1 MRFLALLAFLLAV
14 PALAQSHPPGAAF
27 DVLHYRFALALSDG
41 TDEIGGEATIEVAIL
56 EEGTDAIA
64 LDLVGGRPDGTGM
77 FVTAVEEN
85 RRPLAFRHED
95 DRLVIT
101 LPEPAAAG
109 EVHTLTVAYEGIPA
123 DGLIIATNKHGD
135 RTFFGD
141 NWPERA
147 RHWLPSVDHP
157 SDKATVEWVVTAPAH
172 YQVVGSGRLV
182 EETDLGEGRR
192 LTRWRSE
199 KPLATKIMVIGAAR
213 FAVEHPA
220 SGNGVPVQSWVYP
233 QDREAGFFDLARTS
247 TALDVFE
254 RMIGEYPFEKLA
266 GVQSTTRFGGMENA
280 SNIFYDEDAVTG
292 TRAMEALIAH
302 EVAHQWFGNAV
313 TETGWPHL
321 WLSEGFATYLT
332 DVYYERVYGRDA
344 MAERLRRERDAVL
357 AMSAEAPDL
366 PVLDTLTA
374 APLDLLNANSYQK
387 GAWVLHMLRR
397 EVGDDAFFE
406 GLRRHYAAYRGRN
419 ASTDDFRRTMEAVS
433 GEDLRWFFD
442 QWLRRADEPAVEA
455 RWGASSGQL
464 TLTVR
469 QTQEGPPFRF
479 PLDVAIYPAAQPGRP
494 ARLQVETVEVDA
506 REATFTLPLPVDL
519 LPAAVVLDPHTW
531 LLAGFDVAEA
541 E

>member
-1 MRFLALLAFLLAV
+1 ASPASRSSPSRPRRRRRPCASGAPSAATATAAASARASAGAAVAGTAAGAAAATAAAGTEAPVSPDTKGAPAAPAAAGAPSLPAPAREKGGRPAERGEDVAGKPGAAAARNGGTVVQHGETAVQAGEIVVQGGETIMQPGEIIVQHGETLVQHGEIVVQHCTEISGLPNPFPMPPGPFPTRPERYPGRTRSGPWLLSAEPSSRWRMRFLALLAFLLAV

-64 LDLVGGRPDGTGM
+64 LDLVGGRPDGKGM

-220 SGNGVPVQSWVYP
+220 SGNGVPV
-233 QDREAGFFDLARTS
+233 
-247 TALDVFE
+247 
-254 RMIGEYPFEKLA
+254 
-266 GVQSTTRFGGMENA
+266 
-280 SNIFYDEDAVTG
+280 
-292 TRAMEALIAH
+292 
-302 EVAHQWFGNAV
+302 
-313 TETGWPHL
+313 
-321 WLSEGFATYLT
+321 
-332 DVYYERVYGRDA
+332 
-344 MAERLRRERDAVL
+344 
-357 AMSAEAPDL
+357 
-366 PVLDTLTA
+366 
-374 APLDLLNANSYQK
+374 
-387 GAWVLHMLRR
+387 
-397 EVGDDAFFE
+397 
-406 GLRRHYAAYRGRN
+406 
-419 ASTDDFRRTMEAVS
+419 
-433 GEDLRWFFD
+433 
-442 QWLRRADEPAVEA
+442 
-455 RWGASSGQL
+455 
-464 TLTVR
+464 
-469 QTQEGPPFRF
+469 
-479 PLDVAIYPAAQPGRP
+479 
-494 ARLQVETVEVDA
+494 
-506 REATFTLPLPVDL
+506 
-519 LPAAVVLDPHTW
+519 
-531 LLAGFDVAEA
+531 
-541 E
+541 